1 MLFFK
6 LEALSIHLSIKILI
20 SLSSICGFSN
30 YEAVPTL
37 TKSVFSLV
45 KLRTTDERLA
55 FQVNSSKSYVNIK
68 S

>member
-6 LEALSIHLSIKILI
+6 LEALYIHLSIKIPMPLTP
-20 SLSSICGFSN
+20 ICGFSN

-55 FQVNSSKSYVNIK
+55 FRVNSSKSYVKMK